1 MKLTGWSRIH
11 NSNCLEWDIT
21 RSNLK
26 SVRDLMSPIIPRG
39 MGRAYGD
46 ASTANHGTVIN
57 TRKLNKI
64 ISFDDTTGVCKIESG
79 VTFEELLCSTL
90 NSGWYPPVV
99 PGSRYISLGGA
110 FASDVHGKN
119 HYREGSF
126 SNHVISI
133 EILLPNGEV
142 TKAYPNTNDNLF
154 SATAGGMGLTGVILS
169 LDMQLKQSDSNQFT
183 TEISIGND
191 FTDTLEILLNASKKF
206 EYSIAWIDFANSR
219 KFGRSVVY
227 KSNRN
232 GGFKPKAS
240 QAPKIVSIPRL
251 PINLVSKPLIKLFNI
266 FRFNRLSKMSTK
278 GILPQ
283 SAWEVLFPSDLFN
296 NWNRLFGRNGLM
308 EYQFV
313 FSAENQVIVDKLLR
327 EICET
332 VNPSLCAIKVLGEG
346 NTSPMSFPRPGFLVG
361 ITFPWKEK
369 FRSNVEKW
377 DQTLVII
384 GARKYLSKDIL
395 TPKKVIEEMYPDID
409 RFRKIRLSLDKDKNF
424 NSDLAKRVF

>member
-11 NSNCLEWDIT
+11 ASNCLEWDIT

-26 SVRDLMSPIIPRG
+26 SARDLMSPIIPRG

-46 ASTANHGTVIN
+46 ASTADHGTVIN

-64 ISFDDTTGVCKIESG
+64 ISLNNITGVCEAESG
-79 VTFEELLCSTL
+79 VTFEELLSATL
-90 NSGWYPPVV
+90 NSDWYPPVV

-119 HYREGSF
+119 HFREGSF

-142 TKAYPNTNDNLF
+142 TKSYPNTNDNLF

-169 LDMQLKQSDSNQFT
+169 LEIQLKRSDSNQFT

-191 FTDTLEILLNASKKF
+191 FTDTLELLMAASKKF
-206 EYSIAWIDFANSR
+206 EYSIAWVDFANSK

-232 GGFKPKAS
+232 GGFEVKAS
-240 QAPKIVSIPRL
+240 QAPKIISIPHL
-251 PINLVSKPLIKLFNI
+251 PINLVSKPIIKLFNI
-266 FRFNRLSKMSTK
+266 FRFNRQSQISAK

-283 SAWEVLFPSDLFN
+283 SVWEVLFPSDLFN

-308 EYQFV
+308 EYQFI

-327 EICET
+327 EICKT
-332 VNPSLCAIKVLGEG
+332 VNPALCAIKVLGEG
-346 NTSPMSFPRPGFLVG
+346 NRSPMSFPRPGYLVG

-369 FRSNVEKW
+369 FHVNVEKW
-377 DQTLVII
+377 DQTLVTI
-384 GARKYLSKDIL
+384 GARKYLSKDVL
-395 TPKKVIEEMYPDID
+395 STKRVIEEMYPEIES
-409 RFRKIRLSLDKDKNF
+409 FRSIRLYLDKDKRF